1 MVCDMY
7 EYGYDCVDFMELYFE
22 LDNADFEDKWN
33 EFSHNR
39 YSDKLTDYG
48 EDSDWDLYLKEEE
61 ERGTL

>member
-1 MVCDMY
+1 MY
-7 EYGYDCVDFMELYFE
+7 EYGYDCADFMELYFE
-22 LDNADFEDKWN
+22 LDSIDIEDKWN

-61 ERGTL
+61 GSKS